1 MVTKSQYDIIIKKY
15 DGNLVL
21 IFELARLIERNYSEL
36 FHSVIVHGS
45 VATNEVIPYSDFD
58 GLLIVRDDFV
68 TSKRL
73 QKFKSES
80 MRIIYKFDPLQHHG
94 WFQITESDLDN
105 YPESYLPVSTL
116 KYSKL
121 IYPIVDSLNL
131 NLKVSFTIDYK
142 ISLEGILNQFEARIQ
157 TQWKPSNVYELKSI
171 LSQIMLIPCLYY
183 SAINN
188 KGIFKRESFEAVKTH
203 FTEQEWEPI
212 DTASQ
217 IRKNWSNE
225 FSAFHSFL
233 LKQSHPLLRKI
244 VKKYSAPRINSK
256 TKEKLNSEFYEN
268 LSKLI
273 QKIKI
278 EIQ

>member
-1 MVTKSQYDIIIKKY
+1 MVAKSQYDIIIKKY
-15 DGNLVL
+15 DGNLALV
-21 IFELARLIERNYSEL
+21 FELARLIERNYSEL

-73 QKFKSES
+73 QKFKKES

-94 WFQITESDLDN
+94 WFQIIESDLLN
-105 YPESYLPVSTL
+105 YPENYLPVSSL
-116 KYSKL
+116 KHSKL
-121 IYPIVDSLNL
+121 IYPIQDSLNF
-131 NLKVSFTIDYK
+131 NLEVSNTIDYK
-142 ISLEGILNQFEARIQ
+142 ISLEGILNQFETRIQ
-157 TQWKPSNVYELKSI
+157 NQWEPNNIYELKSI

-188 KGIFKRESFEAVKTH
+188 NGIFKRESFEAVKIN
-203 FTEQEWEPI
+203 FTEQEWKPI
-212 DTASQ
+212 KIASQ
-217 IRKNWSNE
+217 VRKDWDKELN
-225 FSAFHSFL
+225 FFQSFL
-233 LKQSHPLLRKI
+233 LKQTNTLLRKI
-244 VKKYSAPRINSK
+244 IRKYVAPRINSK
-256 TKEKLNSEFYEN
+256 TKEKLNSEFYSN
-268 LSKLI
+268 LYKLI